1 MGPDV
6 DVVVIGAGQAG
17 LSVSHEL
24 TRSAVEH
31 VVLERDRIA
40 ETWRGRWDSFC
51 LVTPNWSI
59 KLPGGEYDGPDP
71 DGYLPKDEIVGYL
84 EAYARGFDAPV
95 REGVEVTSLSV
106 APNGGFS
113 LRTSDESLSARAVVV
128 TTGAYQRPHRPPGSG
143 GLPHEMLKLDAD
155 EYRNPGQLPAGPILV
170 IGSGQTGCQ
179 LAEELLEAGLDVFLA
194 CGKAP
199 WTYRRIGGRDVV
211 WWAAETGFLD
221 GTVDSLPTPR
231 ARLFANIQATGHGG
245 GRDLTFR
252 TLRDS
257 GVTLLGHFAG
267 AEGFTARFA
276 PDLGESVAWGDARYR
291 ELCDLIRQLVA
302 ERGLPMPELHEPTPF
317 DGTAP
322 ESLDLRGFGAVLFTG
337 GFRPDYGWIDIAG
350 VVDDMGWPVQ
360 TDGTSHAADGLYF
373 AGVHF
378 LRKRKS
384 SIFYGVGED
393 ATIVADQVAA
403 RAATGVGA

>member
-24 TRSAVEH
+24 SRSGVEH
-31 VVLERDRIA
+31 VVLERDRVA

-59 KLPGGEYDGPDP
+59 KLPGGEYEGADP
-71 DGYLPKDEIVGYL
+71 DGYLPRDDIVGYL
-84 EAYARGFDAPV
+84 EDYARAFDAPV
-95 REGVEVTSLSV
+95 REGVEVTALSMESE
-106 APNGGFS
+106 GGFS
-113 LRTSDESLSARAVVV
+113 VRTSDGPLSARSVVV
-128 TTGAYQRPHRPPGSG
+128 TTGAYQRPHRPRGSDE
-143 GLPHEMLKLDAD
+143 LPPDLMQLDVED
-155 EYRNPGQLPAGPILV
+155 YRNPEQLPSGPILV

-179 LAEELLEAGLDVFLA
+179 LAEELVEAGREVYLA

-199 WTYRRIGGRDVV
+199 WAHRRFGDRDIV

-221 GTVDSLPTPR
+221 ATVDSLPDPR
-231 ARLFANIQATGHGG
+231 WRLFANIQATGHGG
-245 GRDLTFR
+245 GHDLTYR
-252 TLRDS
+252 TLRAS

-267 AEGFTARFA
+267 VDGLTARFA
-276 PDLGESVAWGDARYR
+276 SDLADSVAWGDARYR
-291 ELCDLIRQLVA
+291 DLCDLIRKLVA
-302 ERGLPMPELHEPTPF
+302 ERGLPMPELLEPEPF
-317 DGTAP
+317 DGDAP
-322 ESLDLRGFGAVLFTG
+322 TSLDLRAFGAVLFTG
-337 GFRPDYGWIDIAG
+337 GFRPDYGWIDIQG

-360 TDGTSHAADGLYF
+360 TDGASHAAEGLFF

-403 RAATGVGA
+403 RATAGVGA